1 MNGFDEFVKL
11 FGDITILNVIE
22 LILAAFF
29 LYLIYKKV
37 KDHLIKVHES
47 EKKRDEQL
55 KEALDAVRKYP
66 EYRQQSIEIQK
77 KLESDIKGLRESQ
90 EGLRE
95 TQKQTAER
103 LADMEEITQRREKNK
118 LRDCLLQ
125 NYRYYTNPNTN
136 PSGTWTRVES
146 ETFWALFQ
154 DYEDAGGNGY
164 MHEEVAPAMKML
176 VIVDSSKR
184 TT

>member
-1 MNGFDEFVKL
+1 MKGYDEFIKL
-11 FGDITILNVIE
+11 FGDITIINVIE
-22 LILAAFF
+22 LILATCF
-29 LYLIYKKV
+29 LYFIYKIV
-37 KDHLIKVHES
+37 RDHFIKTHES
-47 EKKRDEQL
+47 EKKREEQL
-55 KEALDAVRKYP
+55 QEALEAVRKYP
-66 EYRQQSIEIQK
+66 EYRKQSVEIQK

-90 EGLRE
+90 EELRE
-95 TQKQTAER
+95 SQKQTAER
-103 LADMEEITQRREKNK
+103 LADMEEITKRREKNK

-125 NYRYYTNPNTN
+125 NYRYYTNPTTN

-176 VIVDSSKR
+176 VIVDSSKK